1 MVVDSEMRE
10 RVEPEGIK
18 RIPAAPEMRET
29 IRRAAVAAAAMA
41 DSRQAPTRETL
52 ERLGREVLRRLDLP
66 TDYLGFAMV
75 AVDNVYWN
83 AAYRA
88 VPYHRRLLL
97 LPKCLSHSRACAGRY
112 DSVGLHCAACG
123 ACVIDSLK
131 PRAEA
136 LGYQVIIAEGTTSVL
151 MRVLEGDADAI
162 LGVACLDSLEKSFA
176 RIADLAIPHA
186 AVPLLGDGCRDTEAE
201 MDVVLALLLAQGA
214 APEARPQSYL
224 PLLRESV
231 RLFDAES
238 LAKLVGPYQPAASG
252 SEEDPLAA
260 TDAFALDWLRQG
272 GERLRPF
279 VTLAAYAAARHGVA
293 ALEPDADVA
302 GLLPPAVR
310 CLALAIEVLHKAS
323 LVHDDIEDED
333 LFRYGEPALH
343 RRLGVGPA
351 LNVGDFLVGLG
362 YRLLAGQSGELGA
375 ECVAAILSRL
385 AAAHLELCRGQGAE
399 LLWKSRPG
407 PGPSPRDVLAIYAL
421 KTAPAFEVALAAGLL
436 AAGLTVDEKVLRRF
450 CTYVGQGYQVLNDL
464 EDWEEDADNKVTAG
478 QDALSARPTLLR
490 AFSLEAGG
498 AEAAARLAAAT
509 EACCPE
515 RMVAAVRATYQEL
528 GVFDKAER
536 LLERLRARA
545 LAQADEVQ
553 PEALASLMRFLARVI
568 LDRQRPPHR

>member
-1 MVVDSEMRE
+1 MRSSASPASTAG
-10 RVEPEGIK
+10 EP
-18 RIPAAPEMRET
+18 
-29 IRRAAVAAAAMA
+29 
-41 DSRQAPTRETL
+41 
-52 ERLGREVLRRLDLP
+52 
-66 TDYLGFAMV
+66 
-75 AVDNVYWN
+75 
-83 AAYRA
+83 
-88 VPYHRRLLL
+88 
-97 LPKCLSHSRACAGRY
+97 
-112 DSVGLHCAACG
+112 
-123 ACVIDSLK
+123 
-131 PRAEA
+131 
-136 LGYQVIIAEGTTSVL
+136 
-151 MRVLEGDADAI
+151 
-162 LGVACLDSLEKSFA
+162 FA

-186 AVPLLGDGCRDTEAE
+186 AVPLLSDGCRDRR
-201 MDVVLALLLAQGA
+201 DGRCWRRCGPGA
-214 APEARPQSYL
+214 APGRNL
-224 PLLRESV
+224 TRRLRESV
-231 RLFDAES
+231 RLLTRVAG
-238 LAKLVGPYQPAASG
+238 AAVGPTSRLRQR
-252 SEEDPLAA
+252 EDPLAA

-272 GERLRPF
+272 GKRLRPF